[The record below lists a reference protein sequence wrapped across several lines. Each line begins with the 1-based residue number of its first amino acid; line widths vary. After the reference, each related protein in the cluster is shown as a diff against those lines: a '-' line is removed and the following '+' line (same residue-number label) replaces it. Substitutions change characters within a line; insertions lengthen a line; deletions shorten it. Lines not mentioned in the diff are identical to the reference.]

1 MAFSYQS
8 YDQSQTGLVMD
19 IEMMKNMSMKMK
31 DYFFLSADINH
42 LFFEGWHFQGTGGV
56 IGCCV
61 MIFVLTILLEAG
73 KAVIFYIQL
82 RLKQNPLTYGRTGTT
97 SIQDTRSSETSLF
110 SSLQIPA
117 DLGQIKKLRIQYHI
131 SAYVLHTLN
140 LLLGYLLMLAVMTFD
155 AYIFIAVMLG
165 SGVGYFVF
173 GAVNARNR
181 LLFTRLQTEVYTS
194 PHNSQT
200 GLTNASYTPPGN
212 DANSRNSGDVTE
224 IS

>member
-1 MAFSYQS
+1 
-8 YDQSQTGLVMD
+8 
-19 IEMMKNMSMKMK
+19 MK

-97 SIQDTRSSETSLF
+97 SIQDTSTTS
-110 SSLQIPA
+110 A
-117 DLGQIKKLRIQYHI
+117 R
-131 SAYVLHTLN
+131 
-140 LLLGYLLMLAVMTFD
+140 
-155 AYIFIAVMLG
+155 

>member
-1 MAFSYQS
+1 MAVSYQS

-97 SIQDTRSSETSLF
+97 SIQDT
-110 SSLQIPA
+110 
-117 DLGQIKKLRIQYHI
+117 RIQYHI